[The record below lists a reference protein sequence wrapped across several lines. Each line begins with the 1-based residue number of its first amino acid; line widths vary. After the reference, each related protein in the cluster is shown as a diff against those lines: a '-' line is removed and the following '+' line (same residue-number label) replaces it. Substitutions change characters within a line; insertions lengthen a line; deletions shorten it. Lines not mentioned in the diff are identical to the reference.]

1 MDRFTRNYSLGLGI
15 LVLGALVLWFKST
28 WQPQAW
34 EINRMLEA
42 DPIVAAYPYQ
52 FRVQSFENGVA
63 TILTPRSPALPAL
76 QFVPILYPELAG
88 KDQSDPAMI
97 KAQADLVAAQ
107 KRTMDL
113 VEALPGVT
121 AINWVLDR
129 RWLSDHGVQAP
140 VNAFELN
147 PGR

>member
-1 MDRFTRNYSLGLGI
+1 LDSFTRNYSLGLGI
-15 LVLGALVLWFKST
+15 LVLVGFVLWFKST

-34 EINRMLEA
+34 ELNRMLEA

-52 FRVQSFENGVA
+52 FRVESFDNGVA
-63 TILTPRSPALPAL
+63 TILTPRSPALPAI

-97 KAQADLVAAQ
+97 KAQADLVQAQ
-107 KRTMDL
+107 KRAMDL
-113 VEALPGVT
+113 VAAAPGVT
-121 AINWVLDR
+121 SIDWALDR

-140 VNAFELN
+140 TNPFELT